1 MKKHNVK
8 YFPRLSKIAIGA
20 AIGPLLD
27 EGTDKEGEYIT
38 VEKHMELDGY
48 FTAND
53 LRKIADWIDNA
64 DPN

>member
-1 MKKHNVK
+1 MSSN
-8 YFPRLSKIAIGA
+8 FPRLSKIAIGA
-20 AIGPLLD
+20 TIGPLLD

-53 LRKIADWIDNA
+53 LILIANWMKKQDEIS
-64 DPN
+64 